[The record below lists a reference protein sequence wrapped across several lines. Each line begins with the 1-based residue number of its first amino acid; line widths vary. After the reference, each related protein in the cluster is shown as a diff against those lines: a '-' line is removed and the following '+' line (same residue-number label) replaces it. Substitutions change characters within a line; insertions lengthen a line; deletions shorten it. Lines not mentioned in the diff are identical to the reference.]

1 MQKKKLIICQVSLLG
16 NIKIVKENLLNFNK
30 FYQNNFHYI
39 ICPKKEKFFFKK
51 KIKDKNCKI
60 INEEKII
67 TFKKFKKIA
76 NKHLSKKSYFKEIQ
90 NRLNWYYQQ
99 ILKLTFVINF
109 TNKTKGSIIIWD
121 ADTIILKKI
130 LFFEKKDSVNY
141 GTTSEF
147 HKAYYKTNQVLLN
160 DLPKYFISSLAQ
172 FSSITPSEAGFL
184 IKKLSRIKYK
194 NKNSAEWITDVIFK
208 SITSA
213 HQNYNGSM
221 FSEYELIG
229 QSRLLKN
236 YKNQKLISGIREN
249 LNGKLSKF
257 QKNIL
262 IFLGYS
268 YVAYEHT
275 HPNKN
280 SLNMLKRNQT
290 WFSFLKLIIKKSSN
304 KFFRGI
310 KHNFRISYIIL
321 NNLCH
326 IKK

>member
-1 MQKKKLIICQVSLLG
+1 MQKKKLNICQVSLSG
-16 NIKIVKENLLNFNK
+16 NVRIIKENLINFNR

-39 ICPKKEKFFFKK
+39 ICPKKEKIFFKK
-51 KIKDKNCKI
+51 KIKSSNCKI
-60 INEEKII
+60 IDEDTII

-76 NKHLSKKSYFKEIQ
+76 NKHLKKKTYFKEIQ
-90 NRLNWYYQQ
+90 YRLKWYYQQ
-99 ILKLTFVINF
+99 VLKITFVINF
-109 TNKTKGSIIIWD
+109 VNKAKKPIIIWD

-130 LFFEKKDSVNY
+130 SFFKKNNSINY

-147 HKAYYKTNQVLLN
+147 HKAYYKTNKILLN
-160 DLPKYFISSLAQ
+160 NQPRYFISSLAQ
-172 FSSITPSEAGFL
+172 FISITPSEAKFL
-184 IKKLSRIKYK
+184 IKKLSKVKKKRKKIG
-194 NKNSAEWITDVIFK
+194 EWITDVIFK
-208 SITSA
+208 SVVSV

-229 QSRLLKN
+229 QSRLLMN
-236 YKNQKLISGIREN
+236 YKHQKLISGIREH

-268 YVAYEHT
+268 YIAYEHT

-280 SLNMLKRNQT
+280 SLNMLNRNQKSL
-290 WFSFLKLIIKKSSN
+290 SFFKLVIKKTFN

-310 KHNFRISYIIL
+310 KHNFKI
-321 NNLCH
+321 H
-326 IKK
+326 V